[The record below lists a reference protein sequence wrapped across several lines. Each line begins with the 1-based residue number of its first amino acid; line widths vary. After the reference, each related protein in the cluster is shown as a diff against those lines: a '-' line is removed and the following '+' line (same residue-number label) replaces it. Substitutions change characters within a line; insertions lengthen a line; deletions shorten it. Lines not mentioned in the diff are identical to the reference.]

1 MCFCVDIIVYYFASG
16 GSRGEVLHWIGIAW
30 SCMNVMERRIWKSSI
45 RLETKLCL
53 YQTYVSQFSCM
64 GARHGPP
71 QSTCTRLDAFDMWA
85 LCKILRI
92 LYTRHMS
99 NVEVRGTTGCSPL
112 FHLVTNRR
120 LRLFRHT
127 AHSSPRKDHHR
138 AAAVAIRQVPPNWKR
153 PIGRPIYLIKPIGSV
168 QLRRTWAH

>member
-1 MCFCVDIIVYYFASG
+1 MDWHSL
-16 GSRGEVLHWIGIAW
+16 VLHECDGEEDLEVKHQVGNQVMPLSDIRFPVFMYGCETWATTKHLH
-30 SCMNVMERRIWKSSI
+30 SC
-45 RLETKLCL
+45 
-53 YQTYVSQFSCM
+53 
-64 GARHGPP
+64 
-71 QSTCTRLDAFDMWA
+71 LDAFDMWA

-92 LYTRHMS
+92 LYSIQYTVYTRHMS

-168 QLRRTWAH
+168 QLRQTWAH